1 MRNDDLPRQALG
13 KRKGNLKQKGRFCA
27 QGWVLWAWIFF
38 QRCWEVVT
46 ATAMWMPSFIMI
58 MNTALPEYQGRMQ
71 GMAGAVQ
78 MSLMAISPTMGGTI
92 WNYTVGKPWPISPHL
107 TYWCIQILTLSMLA
121 LACYLP
127 ETLNFPKSELLKREA
142 AAVGNGRS
150 LGMTPLARGAPTSRA
165 MASRPPSPR
174 TLTRSAKRGGS
185 VSSPTCVRTA
195 PTPAPP

>member
-1 MRNDDLPRQALG
+1 MRNDDLPRQALD

-150 LGMTPLARGAPTSRA
+150 LGMTPLARGAKGA
-165 MASRPPSPR
+165 ARPEKAG
-174 TLTRSAKRGGS
+174 SAEGGDDEKEGLLHQAD
-185 VSSPTCVRTA
+185 V
-195 PTPAPP
+195 